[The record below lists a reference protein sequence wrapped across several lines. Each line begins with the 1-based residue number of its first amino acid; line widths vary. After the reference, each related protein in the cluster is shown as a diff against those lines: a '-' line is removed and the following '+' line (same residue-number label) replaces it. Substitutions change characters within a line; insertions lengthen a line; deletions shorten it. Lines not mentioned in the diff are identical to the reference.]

1 MSLKTYRRK
10 RDFGKTPEPAG
21 KKRAR
26 AAKRLSFVVQKH
38 AARRLHYDF
47 RLEMGG
53 ALASWA
59 VPKGPSL
66 NPKERRLAVEVEDH
80 PLDYGD
86 FEGSIPQ
93 GEYGAGSVTVW
104 DRGSWTP
111 DGDPVAG
118 RRKGRLKFRLSGE
131 KLRGGWTL
139 VRMKPRHRDTKAN
152 NWLLIK
158 EADQNASRSDI
169 VNAQPQSVKSGRALK
184 RDNSNAGARRSRKQH
199 GQGRMNQAQ
208 LRDGKKSKLP
218 AFSNGSS
225 CQKTQI
231 AGIKLTHPNRV
242 LYPEEGITKIELAR
256 YYEAVADW
264 IMPHIERRPLTLVRC
279 PEGHE
284 QQCFYQRHAQGALDP
299 AIHRVKVKEKGS
311 VVSYLAIDSLAG
323 LIALAQMGILEI
335 HTWGARSERIEQPDQ
350 IIFDLDPDRTVGWS
364 ALKQAALIL
373 RKRLTGL
380 GLPAFLKTT
389 GGKGL
394 HLVVPIVPQH
404 DWSFIKAFTKTV
416 AQSVVRENPE
426 RLIATMSKAK
436 RKGKIFI
443 DYLRNAKTATAVCA
457 YSTRA
462 RSRAPVST
470 PLRWEELQHDVR
482 GKFTIRTVPERLAR
496 LKKDP
501 WDGFEAAR
509 TALTDK
515 MLKQL

>member
-1 MSLKTYRRK
+1 MSLETYRRK
-10 RDFGKTPEPAG
+10 RDFGKTPEPAD
-21 KKRAR
+21 KKHAR

-80 PLDYGD
+80 PLEYGD

-93 GEYGAGSVTVW
+93 GEYGAGSVIVW
-104 DRGSWTP
+104 DRGSWIP
-111 DGDPVAG
+111 DGDPIAG
-118 RRKGRLKFRLSGE
+118 RRKGRLKFRLNGE
-131 KLRGGWTL
+131 KLKGGWTL
-139 VRMKPRHRDTKAN
+139 VRMKPRDRNTKAS

-158 EADQNASRSDI
+158 EADQNVSRSDI
-169 VNAQPQSVKSGRALK
+169 VNAQPQSVKSGQGLERE
-184 RDNSNAGARRSRKQH
+184 DSNAGTRRSRKRRA
-199 GQGRMNQAQ
+199 GGETNRRQ
-208 LRDGKKSKLP
+208 LKNAKKSKMP
-218 AFSNGSS
+218 AFANGSS
-225 CQKTQI
+225 CPGTQI

-242 LYPEEGITKIELAR
+242 LYPEQGITKIELAS
-256 YYEAVADW
+256 YYEGVADR

-299 AIHRVKVKEKGS
+299 EIHQVKVKGKGS
-311 VVSYLAIDSLAG
+311 VVFYLAIDSLAG
-323 LIALAQMGILEI
+323 LIALVQMGVLEI

-350 IIFDLDPDRTVGWS
+350 IIFDLDPDPTVGWS
-364 ALKQAALIL
+364 ALKQAALSV
-373 RKRLTGL
+373 RKRLTDL

-394 HLVVPIVPQH
+394 HVAVPIVPQH
-404 DWSFIKAFTKTV
+404 DWSFINKFTKTI

-462 RSRAPVST
+462 RSGAPVST

-482 GKFTIRTVPERLAR
+482 GKFTIRTVPERVAR
-496 LKKDP
+496 LKRDP

-509 TALTDK
+509 AALTDK